1 MAFAYDYARPERRE
15 IKKATSERSVG
26 NLCGCI
32 SMYKASWRRKPPHSA
47 ASPAYAA
54 GKAMGLAEADWGD
67 GGGWSEVR
75 RVVISSSRATDG
87 TEGRDPWGSDGVGP
101 VFCHKQIT
109 ERQVSGKT
117 EGLLVMQNCEGDR
130 SRCVAWWGIQS
141 RVVWR
146 CVNQSSFLRRSWS
159 WELYLRRSRS
169 WEFYLRRSRSWE
181 TQGNRTHTQE
191 DRWIGFWETTVQVS
205 SSNER
210 KVSQVLFRV
219 VNRRPDDECQRACGI
234 YGCAD

>member
-1 MAFAYDYARPERRE
+1 MIMLGLRE
-15 IKKATSERSVG
+15 GKFK
-26 NLCGCI
+26 
-32 SMYKASWRRKPPHSA
+32 KPPWSA
-47 ASPAYAA
+47 RWETSVVASRCTRLVEEENRHTQPLHPRMQLVRPWDWQRQIEGMEVA
-54 GKAMGLAEADWGD
+54 GVKFVEWWSAPPGLQM
-67 GGGWSEVR
+67 VR
-75 RVVISSSRATDG
+75 KVG
-87 TEGRDPWGSDGVGP
+87 DPWGSDGVGP

-117 EGLLVMQNCEGDR
+117 EGLLVMQNCGGDR

-159 WELYLRRSRS
+159 WELYLQRSRS
-169 WEFYLRRSRSWE
+169 WGFYLRRSRSWE

-191 DRWIGFWETTVQVS
+191 DRWRGFWETTVQVS

-219 VNRRPDDECQRACGI
+219 VNRRPDDKCQRACGI